1 MKVAKSPI
9 KQEMI
14 QEDFTRL
21 VFPKQNMNKE
31 ENIELMKKILI
42 EAAFNQL
49 QTELP
54 EEEFF
59 DI

>member
-9 KQEMI
+9 KQDLI
-14 QEDFTRL
+14 HDDFTRL

-42 EAAFNQL
+42 DAAFNQF

>member
-1 MKVAKSPI
+1 MKVAKVPI
-9 KQEMI
+9 KQDLI

-42 EAAFNQL
+42 ESAFNQY

-54 EEEFF
+54 EDEFF